1 MGVEM
6 MHNKL
11 VLMAI
16 LKRYLKLRCEVAD
29 GVIYGTVCP
38 IEGQNWLDINEAR
51 MNVKQPM
58 ELTNG

>member
-1 MGVEM
+1 

-11 VLMAI
+11 VLMPI

-38 IEGQNWLDINEAR
+38 IEGQNWLHINEAR
-51 MNVKQPM
+51 MNVKQPT
-58 ELTNG
+58 ELTNDI

>member
-1 MGVEM
+1 M

-11 VLMAI
+11 VLMPI

-29 GVIYGTVCP
+29 GVLYGTVCP
-38 IEGQNWLDINEAR
+38 IAGQNWLDINEAR

-58 ELTNG
+58 EHRYD

>member
-1 MGVEM
+1 MP
-6 MHNKL
+6 
-11 VLMAI
+11 I

-38 IEGQNWLDINEAR
+38 IEGQNWLHINEAR

-58 ELTNG
+58 EQRNDK

>member
-1 MGVEM
+1 M

-11 VLMAI
+11 VLMPI

-29 GVIYGTVCP
+29 GVIDGTVCP

-51 MNVKQPM
+51 MNVKTG
-58 ELTNG
+58 EYRNDR